1 MATQMRPMQRR
12 VRRLAEA
19 GVDEAE
25 IAWRFRRSPRLI
37 RQVLEC
43 SYQERPSRATTRADV
58 VRPLER
64 TILNWRAAGASYAE
78 IAARFRRSPDFIRR
92 VEVLALRRDGEN
104 VG

>member
-1 MATQMRPMQRR
+1 MTTEMRPMERR
-12 VRRLAEA
+12 VRSLAEA

-43 SYQERPSRATTRADV
+43 SYRDRPSQTAVRTDV
-58 VRPLER
+58 LRPIER
-64 TILNWRAAGASYAE
+64 KILDWRSEGASYVE

-92 VEVLALRRDGEN
+92 VEVLALRRSGEI
-104 VG
+104 GE